1 MKKNKIDFYNYS
13 TIFLGSFPILG
24 LKKTVLAIILW
35 ALFSLIIM
43 ISEKSYRMIEK
54 KDKINFIVLTSYYLA
69 FIISFFFIEDK
80 KLATRFLEKNI
91 AFLIFPVFMIL
102 NKRFFHQSTLRN
114 SIKVF
119 IISNILL
126 ASYIWGVILSKGYK
140 EVMDS
145 DTYYNPIIRN
155 FFSDISEIH
164 LPYLGI
170 LFVFS
175 SLVILNDIFNSQRKI
190 TYFNLLRFLGIS
202 LLIFSVITFAARL
215 ALILFVFISLY
226 LLFKRTSKIWIKI
239 SFIAFVLSLIF
250 LVFAIPSSKKRVD
263 EIRNA
268 KLTLPNKNQKS
279 EEVNFRYGIYHC
291 VGSVLKE
298 NWLFGVGPGNVQKK
312 LDNCYSGYTYK
323 NYDDYSKIE
332 YNSHNQYLDI
342 WLKYGI
348 FGLILFLI
356 FILWGIKNIDLL
368 YGIFLFVIMTAML
381 TENIFDRQVGVVFFT
396 FFNSLFFIKRTD
408 YFEKSPN

>member
-35 ALFSLIIM
+35 AIFSLIIM

-239 SFIAFVLSLIF
+239 SF
-250 LVFAIPSSKKRVD
+250 K
-263 EIRNA
+263 
-268 KLTLPNKNQKS
+268 
-279 EEVNFRYGIYHC
+279 
-291 VGSVLKE
+291 
-298 NWLFGVGPGNVQKK
+298 
-312 LDNCYSGYTYK
+312 
-323 NYDDYSKIE
+323 
-332 YNSHNQYLDI
+332 
-342 WLKYGI
+342 
-348 FGLILFLI
+348 
-356 FILWGIKNIDLL
+356 
-368 YGIFLFVIMTAML
+368 
-381 TENIFDRQVGVVFFT
+381 
-396 FFNSLFFIKRTD
+396 
-408 YFEKSPN
+408 